1 MSVPFG
7 ATATLVSDTT
17 EQISGIVGE
26 DGQLYIS
33 GMPKTGNVK
42 IVWGKDTS
50 QQCVAKY
57 ELPVEEKNSG
67 IISVTANCQ

>member
-1 MSVPFG
+1 M
-7 ATATLVSDTT
+7 
-17 EQISGIVGE
+17 
-26 DGQLYIS
+26 S